1 LSEKGIILR
10 VKMRER
16 DRSKSRIRGRRL
28 VRGISD

>member
-16 DRSKSRIRGRRL
+16 DWSKSRIRGRRL
-28 VRGISD
+28 VRDISD